1 MKIYELDII
10 GSEGQIDWFR
20 GTFRECVDYAAKTYE
35 SKQSRLLLLHPVQE
49 VRNVNA

>member
-20 GTFRECVDYAAKTYE
+20 GALRECFDYAATTYE
-35 SKQSRLLLLHPVQE
+35 PKQSRLLLLHPVHE